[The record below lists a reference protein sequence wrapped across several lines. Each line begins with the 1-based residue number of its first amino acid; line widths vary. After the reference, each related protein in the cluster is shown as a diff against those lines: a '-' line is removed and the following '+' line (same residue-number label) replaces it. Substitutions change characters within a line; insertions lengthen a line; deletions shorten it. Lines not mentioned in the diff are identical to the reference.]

1 MSRLSLPCD
10 FRKHQSPQCGDNVQ
24 ELERTIRGQQ
34 YAGGNGS
41 GTKNPTRM
49 ALCLVTDHLKSKT
62 DVDTSAFFRETH
74 SRAESI
80 APAAVAAAAVAIDD
94 ALDRFQVC

>member
-1 MSRLSLPCD
+1 MALQE
-10 FRKHQSPQCGDNVQ
+10 HQSAQCGNTVQ

-41 GTKNPTRM
+41 GLKNPTRS

-62 DVDTSAFFRETH
+62 DVDTSAFSRETH
-74 SRAESI
+74 SRAESV
-80 APAAVAAAAVAIDD
+80 APAAVAAAAIAIDD